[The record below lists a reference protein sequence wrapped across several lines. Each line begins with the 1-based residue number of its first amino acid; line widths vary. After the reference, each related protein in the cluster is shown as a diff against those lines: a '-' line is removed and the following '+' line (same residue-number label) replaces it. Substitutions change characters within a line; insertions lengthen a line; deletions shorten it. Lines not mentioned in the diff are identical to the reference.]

1 MNAHAPYTIASV
13 FAYLSLFVALSLS
26 LSLSLALSLCQS
38 VSRSDRLSGVCTYAV
53 KFVTDRTFDFK
64 MSLSQR

>member
-1 MNAHAPYTIASV
+1 MYSWIVFHLCIYLSRSLLPLISHMNAHAPYTIASV

-38 VSRSDRLSGVCTYAV
+38 VGQTV
-53 KFVTDRTFDFK
+53 
-64 MSLSQR
+64 